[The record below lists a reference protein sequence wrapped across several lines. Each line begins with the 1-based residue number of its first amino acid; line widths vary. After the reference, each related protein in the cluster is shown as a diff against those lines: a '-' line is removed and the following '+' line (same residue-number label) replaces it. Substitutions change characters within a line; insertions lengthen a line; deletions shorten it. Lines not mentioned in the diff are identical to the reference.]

1 MGKTR
6 DSDGLG
12 DARRAEERDGT
23 RDADPGEEARGAAD
37 GAGTRGRDAPRQ
49 RDATRKPDAAQE
61 PDATRHPDA
70 PQESDGTRVPG
81 RTRKPDTTETPN
93 PQQKPRLRD
102 RRRGRRVLGR
112 RKKRAGDAQPGVS
125 ESEQLLFGGPL
136 RYDMGWNRHTDAFLE
151 LNLRAMVTRL
161 PELLGASCRLAWQA
175 DPRAARAVLAAEVGR
190 GVAQAVGL
198 LAMNSVLGRLIAGG
212 AIGDRLRDAVPVLAV
227 MAAVALVGA
236 LLRAASTWA
245 TGRLEPKVER
255 VATEL
260 YLERAAAVELAA
272 IEDHAFHKLLDTAQY
287 GAGSARRMI
296 SYATRVVSALISLV
310 AAASV
315 LTVLHPVL
323 LPLLATMTLPTA
335 WGALTN
341 ARRRY
346 ESWHTWVQHARAS
359 RLVSGL
365 LTEPEAAPEIRV
377 HGVGPFLL
385 RHYRTMAETA
395 EAEQARL
402 ARLAARTGVIASAW
416 TGITTVATY
425 ATLAGLLLAGA
436 MALSVAGTAVIAI
449 RTGSSSLDNLVVAV
463 NSLHEDALFVG
474 DLQRLYVEA
483 AERAIPVGGDALP
496 EDPREIRFEHV
507 SFSYPGEPARPAL
520 DDVTLSLPLGRIVA
534 LVGENGSGKTTL
546 VKLLAGLYRP
556 DSGRI
561 LWDGVDAATADR
573 YQLAERVAMVAQD
586 FKRWPFTARVNVA
599 IGRSSAPLTED
610 RMASALA
617 EAGAEDVVAGLPRG
631 LDTLLARQFSGG
643 HELSGGQWQRL
654 GISRAAYR
662 RGRILVV
669 DEPTAALDA
678 RAELEVFEKIRAL
691 ASTGQTVVLITHRL
705 ASVRH
710 ADLVHVLDRGRLAE
724 SGTPEELLAGG
735 GIYAELYS
743 LQAEQ
748 FTAPVPA
755 PEAG

>member
-1 MGKTR
+1 
-6 DSDGLG
+6 
-12 DARRAEERDGT
+12 
-23 RDADPGEEARGAAD
+23 
-37 GAGTRGRDAPRQ
+37 
-49 RDATRKPDAAQE
+49 
-61 PDATRHPDA
+61 
-70 PQESDGTRVPG
+70 
-81 RTRKPDTTETPN
+81 
-93 PQQKPRLRD
+93 
-102 RRRGRRVLGR
+102 
-112 RKKRAGDAQPGVS
+112 
-125 ESEQLLFGGPL
+125 
-136 RYDMGWNRHTDAFLE
+136 
-151 LNLRAMVTRL
+151 MVTRL
-161 PELLGASCRLAWQA
+161 PALLGSSFRLAWQA
-175 DPRAARAVLAAEVGR
+175 DRRAARIVLAAEAGR
-190 GVAQAVGL
+190 GAAQAVGL
-198 LAMNSVLGRLIAGG
+198 LAMNSVLGRLIGGG
-212 AIGDRLRDAVPVLAV
+212 AIADRLREAVPVLAA
-227 MAAVALVGA
+227 MAAVALLGA
-236 LLRAASTWA
+236 LLRGASTYA

-296 SYATRVVSALISLV
+296 SYSTRVVSALISLI
-310 AAASV
+310 AAAGV

-335 WGALTN
+335 WSALTN

-346 ESWHTWVQHARAS
+346 ESWHTWVQHARAGY
-359 RLVSGL
+359 LLSGL
-365 LTEPEAAPEIRV
+365 LTEPAAAPEIRV

-385 RHYRTMAETA
+385 RHYHAMSETA

-402 ARLAARTGVIASAW
+402 ARLAARTGLIAAAW
-416 TGITTVATY
+416 TGLANVATY
-425 ATLAGLLLAGA
+425 ATLGGLLLAGA

-474 DLQRLYVEA
+474 DLQKLYVEA
-483 AERAIPVGGDALP
+483 AERAIPVGGDTLP
-496 EDPREIRFEHV
+496 EDPREIRFENV
-507 SFSYPGEPARPAL
+507 TFSYPGESARPAL
-520 DDVTLSLPLGRIVA
+520 DDVSLTLPLGRIVA

-546 VKLLAGLYRP
+546 IKLLAGLYKP
-556 DSGRI
+556 DGGRI

-573 YQLAERVAMVAQD
+573 HQLAERVAMVAQD

-599 IGRSSAPLTED
+599 IGRSSAPLTEE
-610 RMASALA
+610 RMTTSLA
-617 EAGAEDVVAGLPRG
+617 EAGAEDVVADLPRG
-631 LDTLLARQFSGG
+631 LDTLLARQFNGG

-654 GISRAAYR
+654 GVARAAYR

-691 ASTGQTVVLITHRL
+691 ASAGQTVVLITHRL

-710 ADLVHVLDRGRLAE
+710 ADLVHVLDQGRLAE
-724 SGTPEELLAGG
+724 SGTPDELLASG

-748 FTAPVPA
+748 YTAPVPK
-755 PEAG
+755 PG